1 MNNMSGRLSRHQTY
15 DALTDMVLA
24 LHDDPALSEWFE
36 KLAGLSSVQRRNEV
50 YRMRLQLLDSD
61 PEAPEDVVV
70 PMLLLADDRIF
81 QAARQAFRLL

>member
-1 MNNMSGRLSRHQTY
+1 MSGHLTPRQTY

-36 KLAGLSSVQRRNEV
+36 MLGDLSSVQRRNEV
-50 YRMRLQLLDSD
+50 YRMRLELLESD

-70 PMLLLADDRIF
+70 PMLLLADDRVF
-81 QAARQAFRLL
+81 QAAHQAFRLL